1 MKINKGPYKRTVS
14 FLGPGVYGKSQ
25 VWGGGPWSPT
35 ARTGH
40 DTQLAVSAQTTLISC
55 TDLGCV
61 GYYGLSHLWVSDSG
75 KEVGFPIPQTWL

>member
-1 MKINKGPYKRTVS
+1 MKINKELYKRTVS
-14 FLGPGVYGKSQ
+14 FLGPEVYGKSQ

-55 TDLGCV
+55 ADLGCV
-61 GYYGLSHLWVSDSG
+61 GYY
-75 KEVGFPIPQTWL
+75 WLDPLMGVR

>member
-25 VWGGGPWSPT
+25 VRGGGPWSPT

-40 DTQLAVSAQTTLISC
+40 DTQLAVSAQTTLMSC
-55 TDLGCV
+55 LDLGCV
-61 GYYGLSHLWVSDSG
+61 GYY
-75 KEVGFPIPQTWL
+75 WLEPLMGVR